1 MVVEMDYVKVKQQ
14 LVDSRK
20 KFLER
25 FDKAIKLNAKDRKA
39 LYKEWRSE
47 MGDQAAREVAKFVE
61 SYKKGDNPRTDHRP
75 KWDLDIQDAYDKT
88 TLFDMKQKGLL

>member
-1 MVVEMDYVKVKQQ
+1 MMDYIKINQQ
-14 LVDSRK
+14 LAETRK

-25 FDKAIKLNAKDRKA
+25 FDKAIKLNAKERKN

-47 MGDQAAREVAKFVE
+47 IGDQAAREVAKFVE

-75 KWDLDIQDAYDKT
+75 KWNLDVQDAYDKT
-88 TLFDMKQKGLL
+88 DLFHMKQKGLL